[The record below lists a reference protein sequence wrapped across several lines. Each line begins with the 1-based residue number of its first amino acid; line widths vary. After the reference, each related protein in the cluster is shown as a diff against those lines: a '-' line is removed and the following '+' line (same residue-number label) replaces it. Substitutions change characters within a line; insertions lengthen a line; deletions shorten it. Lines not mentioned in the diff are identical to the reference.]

1 MKILDVLDQEMILVD
16 LAATDKIGVL
26 TELATPAARIT
37 GLDAHEIVRVLLDRE
52 QLGSTG
58 IGSGIGI
65 PHGKIKNL
73 DRALLGFGLSRKG
86 ILFDAIDDRPVHL
99 FFLVMT
105 PETAT
110 DIHLKLLARISR
122 MLKQEAL
129 RQMLMKAASASE
141 VMDIIRNGDDDF

>member
-73 DRALLGFGLSRKG
+73 DRALLGFGLSRQG